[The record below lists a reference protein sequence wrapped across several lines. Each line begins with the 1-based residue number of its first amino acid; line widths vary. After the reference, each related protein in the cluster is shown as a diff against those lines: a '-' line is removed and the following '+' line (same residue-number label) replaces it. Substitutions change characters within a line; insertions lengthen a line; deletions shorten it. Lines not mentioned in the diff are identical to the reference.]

1 LIAWG
6 FEPRFLIVFCFA
18 LEMVLKLRFAV
29 VCLLLLL
36 CARWLAAQSTTGGAI
51 AGAVVDAQG
60 RVIPNAHLALRNPD
74 TGFARNVSTN
84 EAGSFYFEEVTPGTY
99 TLMVGADGFAPWLAQ
114 SVTVEIGRLTHLVPT
129 LAVGTAEMTV
139 SVNAQAPALDTTSA
153 VVATNI
159 DQTQVDE
166 LPSNGRRWSTSPC
179 WLPALHPTRTATAC
193 SVFAASASCS
203 TTTPSTAQTTTR
215 HFSQKNGAAPA
226 SAIRQHKPPSASSR
240 STPLTSRQNTDAP
253 LEVSSTP

>member
-1 LIAWG
+1 
-6 FEPRFLIVFCFA
+6 
-18 LEMVLKLRFAV
+18 MKLRFAV

-60 RVIPNAHLALRNPD
+60 RAIPNAHLALRNPA

-84 EAGSFYFEEVTPGTY
+84 ETGSFYFEEVTPGTY
-99 TLMVGADGFAPWLAQ
+99 TLMAGADGFAPWPAQ

-129 LAVGTAEMTV
+129 LSVGTAEMTV
-139 SVNAQAPALDTTSA
+139 SVNAQEPALDTTSA

-166 LPSNGRRWSTSPC
+166 LPSNGRRWSNF
-179 WLPALHPTRTATAC
+179 ALLAPGVTPDQNGYGLLSFRGV
-193 SVFAASASCS
+193 SVLLRPPRSCR
-203 TTTPSTAQTTTR
+203 A
-215 HFSQKNGAAPA
+215 
-226 SAIRQHKPPSASSR
+226 
-240 STPLTSRQNTDAP
+240 
-253 LEVSSTP
+253 